1 MRIYIVLICALL
13 CPSLAG
19 ADGMT
24 AKEHYKKGISYYAL
38 QKFAEAA
45 LEYEA
50 AFEMQPDP
58 ALLYN
63 AAQAHRLAGN
73 KQRAVALYMSFLR
86 MFPGKDDGTVQKHI
100 AALRAAIEAEGKAQQ
115 NPPTAPKSVDVKAEE
130 PKPSQAPTT
139 TAPAVVVQQPPPP
152 PPKKSTPKW
161 VWGVV
166 GGVVAAVGIGLG
178 VGLGVGLSG
187 NSYPSAT
194 YSGRVP

>member
-1 MRIYIVLICALL
+1 MRIQLIVLLALVP
-13 CPSLAG
+13 CVG
-19 ADGMT
+19 RADAPMS
-24 AKEHYKKGISYYAL
+24 AKDHYKKGISFYAL
-38 QKFAEAA
+38 QKFSEAA
-45 LEYEA
+45 AEYEA
-50 AFEMQPDP
+50 AFELAPDP

-73 KQRAVALYMSFLR
+73 KQRALALYQSFQR
-86 MFPGKDDGTVQKHI
+86 MFPEKDDGTVSRHI
-100 AALRAAIEAEGKAQQ
+100 AALKTAIEAEGKAQT
-115 NPPTAPKSVDVKAEE
+115 NPPTSPRSVDVKQDTPP
-130 PKPSQAPTT
+130 PKAP
-139 TAPAVVVQQPPPP
+139 PPPVIQVVQQQPPP

-187 NSYPSAT
+187 TTYPSAS

>member
-1 MRIYIVLICALL
+1 HRHPGRAQHGDAARRWNELHPVLQLRHRRHPAPTDRHHLRVRSSMRTQSIVLLCALL
-13 CPSLAG
+13 IPCVAG
-19 ADGMT
+19 AEGLT
-24 AKEHYKKGISYYAL
+24 AKEHYKKGVSYYAL

-100 AALRAAIEAEGKAQQ
+100 IALKAAIEAEGKA
-115 NPPTAPKSVDVKAEE
+115 
-130 PKPSQAPTT
+130 
-139 TAPAVVVQQPPPP
+139 
-152 PPKKSTPKW
+152 
-161 VWGVV
+161 
-166 GGVVAAVGIGLG
+166 
-178 VGLGVGLSG
+178 
-187 NSYPSAT
+187 
-194 YSGRVP
+194 